1 MIFGGRFA
9 LLGVCHAAT
18 CPAAAAGAMRFFWDY
33 HLGPSI
39 TSPLLRHPGLYF
51 ARITYRADVPGSL
64 DHGKDQGLDRITDVI
79 MGTRPVY
86 DSPECMDAAAERA
99 AVSTHLE
106 AARLKRRTTK

>member
-1 MIFGGRFA
+1 
-9 LLGVCHAAT
+9 
-18 CPAAAAGAMRFFWDY
+18 
-33 HLGPSI
+33 
-39 TSPLLRHPGLYF
+39 
-51 ARITYRADVPGSL
+51 
-64 DHGKDQGLDRITDVI
+64 